1 MICCNL
7 PHSLIYHMIEDY
19 KAKAAPP
26 DFEWWYVEGL
36 GITIKCDSEAD
47 EEAISEW
54 IAGEIER
61 VESGVE
67 ANFYEN

>member
-7 PHSLIYHMIEDY
+7 PHSLVYTIIEDY
-19 KAKAAPP
+19 KANAAPP

-36 GITIKCDSEAD
+36 GVEVECESD
-47 EEAISEW
+47 EVEDW

>member
-19 KAKAAPP
+19 KANASPP

-36 GITIKCDSEAD
+36 GIEVECESD
-47 EEAISEW
+47 EVEEW

-67 ANFYEN
+67 VNFYEN

>member
-19 KAKAAPP
+19 KANASPP

-54 IAGEIER
+54 IAGEIEQ

-67 ANFYEN
+67 VNYYEN